1 MKSIDEDESD
11 SAEIFPRHSSLKKNV
26 IRQDKS
32 QFDILRPT
40 NAGELPKEYK
50 KEDLIKLHEFK
61 RENIQEQFKEIDTD
75 YFKFTDE
82 NDPKYNFLNV
92 QNFFR
97 SKLLLKSIKW
107 SFGIGL
113 AFFAHRYYRKQLF
126 WPALRW
132 GGLSWSIS
140 MILVWASFELQPHMM
155 AIFHSQLIKDLST
168 KDALRYKTLGN
179 MKQEEY
185 WFDYYQS
192 QFKVQL
198 KYFKNPNFE
207 IAKLA
212 YDFDSALLNLLSYS
226 SMKTEKIVQKLE
238 LSEENMF
245 SEDFEDKKIEKED
258 DDGISYDFSFHKL
271 NSKQDSCYVN
281 LPKFFQLEFDSN
293 NLNPLRLF
301 ILKNDV
307 LSQMHIEG
315 TESTRKLL
323 IKEIINSE
331 NYLSGIYKDFS
342 MDPDYKLY

>member
-1 MKSIDEDESD
+1 MNSLNEDESEN
-11 SAEIFPRHSSLKKNV
+11 SEIFPRHSSLKKNIV
-26 IRQDKS
+26 KQEKG

-40 NAGELPKEYK
+40 TKDSNEYK
-50 KEDLIKLHEFK
+50 KHDLIKIHEFK
-61 RENIQEQFKEIDTD
+61 RENIQDQFEEINKD

-82 NDPKYNFLNV
+82 SDPKYNFLNI
-92 QNFFR
+92 QNFLR
-97 SKLLLKSIKW
+97 SKLLLKSLKW
-107 SFGIGL
+107 SFAIGL

-132 GGLSWSIS
+132 GGLSWSLS
-140 MILVWASFELQPHMM
+140 MIFVWASFEFQPHMM
-155 AIFHSQLIKDLST
+155 AIFHSQFIKDLSS

-185 WFDYYQS
+185 WFDYYQT

-198 KYFKNPNFE
+198 KYFKSTNFE

-212 YDFDSALLNLLSYS
+212 YDFDSALLQSLYYS
-226 SMKTEKIVQKLE
+226 SMKTDKIVQKLE

-245 SEDFEDKKIEKED
+245 NEDLDEKKSDKED
-258 DDGISYDFSFHKL
+258 DDGLVYDFSFHKL
-271 NSKQDSCYVN
+271 NSNKDLCHIN
-281 LPKFFQLEFDSN
+281 LSKFFQLELDSQ
-293 NLNPLRLF
+293 NLNRIRLY

-307 LSQMHIEG
+307 LSQSQTKG

-331 NYLSGIYKDFS
+331 KYLLGVYKDFTK
-342 MDPDYKLY
+342 DPDYKLY